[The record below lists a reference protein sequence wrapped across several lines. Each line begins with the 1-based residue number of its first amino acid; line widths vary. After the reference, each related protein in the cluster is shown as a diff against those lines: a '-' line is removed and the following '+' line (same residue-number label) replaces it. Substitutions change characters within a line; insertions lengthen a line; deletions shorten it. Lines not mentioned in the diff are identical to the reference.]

1 MARWIGID
9 FGIVRTGIAFTDDT
23 ERLAFPFATVPT
35 AELMIALERLDQR
48 ITVPWIGLGHSQCLG
63 PLHWVKH
70 VPHSTEPIL
79 AFQAKLKQRW
89 PALPIELMDETN
101 TSEEALQASIA
112 GGMKKVKAFEK
123 RCPSTTWL
131 LRLFYSVFW
140 DKRNAL

>member
-1 MARWIGID
+1 MARWIEID

-35 AELMIALERLDQR
+35 AELMIALERLINESPCR
-48 ITVPWIGLGHSQCLG
+48 GLVLG
-63 PLHWVKH
+63 IPNAWGLALGKART
-70 VPHSTEPIL
+70 HSTEPIL

-112 GGMKKVKAFEK
+112 GGMKKSK
-123 RCPSTTWL
+123 RSKKGAL
-131 LRLFYSVFW
+131 DNVAAAIILQRFL